1 MRFSSF
7 LVPATADDVA
17 TATSLIKGITGK
29 FGEVVHD
36 EGAPL
41 MIKVR
46 LEPSQQDT
54 LRLAVETINEQAVMP
69 VLEMR

>member
-7 LVPATADDVA
+7 LVPATPDDVA

-46 LEPSQQDT
+46 LEPAEQET
-54 LRLAVETINEQAVMP
+54 LRLAVASVNEQATMP